1 MYRHPH
7 LALMVSVLYLWTSAL
22 TAQNLK
28 PADPS
33 SVVKSDGPGLST
45 GFQVLEE
52 NGRKVFVNDI
62 APVKTGAAANSIPQA
77 GTTTPL
83 RNSVLVYWSHRERR
97 WKAVPP
103 PTPSAMRAA
112 RFAAAEVNRMFP
124 AASTAE
130 NLIPPELQEPDS
142 AASPA
147 PLTTSAAVDSAI
159 EQAAARHR
167 VDPNLVRAI
176 IKVESNFNPRAR
188 SRKGAMGLMQLMPY
202 TARSLNVSNPFDPQ
216 QNVDAGVRHL
226 KELMENFGGDLSMS
240 LAAYNAGAGAV
251 VRNNGVP
258 PYSETRNYV
267 KQITNL
273 YWNQAG
279 ADARP
284 GSAAKA
290 PIHVFRNANGV
301 LHISN
306 TD

>member
-1 MYRHPH
+1 MYRHPN
-7 LALMVSVLYLWTSAL
+7 LALMVSVLCFSTPAL

-28 PADPS
+28 PANGNSP
-33 SVVKSDGPGLST
+33 VMKADGPALST

-62 APVKTGAAANSIPQA
+62 APAKGNAAGNSILQA
-77 GTTTPL
+77 GTTP
-83 RNSVLVYWSHRERR
+83 RRDRVLVYWSHRERR

-124 AASTAE
+124 ASSAAE
-130 NLIPPELQEPDS
+130 NLAPPELQEPDS
-142 AASPA
+142 AASA
-147 PLTTSAAVDSAI
+147 TPLTTSAAVDSAI

-251 VRNNGVP
+251 ARNNGIP

-279 ADARP
+279 TDARA